1 MTQIDPTQ
9 NLLHGI
15 QSSQQ
20 SRAAELLRRADA
32 GASFETLLQEQLS
45 KNTGQVQFS
54 KHAQLRAE
62 QRNIDLNEDLLSG
75 LNEAVSKA
83 RNKDAKDVVIF
94 DAKHAFIVNIPNN
107 TVITAMSGSEL
118 KENVFT
124 NIDSAVLL

>member
-1 MTQIDPTQ
+1 MTKIDPTQ
-9 NLLHGI
+9 NLLNSV

-20 SRAAELLRRADA
+20 SRTAELLRRANV
-32 GASFETLLQEQLS
+32 GASFETLLQEQLNQ
-45 KNTGQVQFS
+45 NTGSVQFS

-62 QRNIDLNEDLLSG
+62 QRNIDLNENLLSD

-83 RNKDAKDVVIF
+83 RSKGAKDVVIF
-94 DAKHAFIVNIPNN
+94 DAKHAFIVNVPNN